1 MSRLTQR
8 AEGLW
13 TVDAP
18 LTTLGA
24 RLGCRATLLRL
35 PDGALWL
42 HSPVPLD
49 DALVAE
55 IRALGEARHLVAPNT
70 MHHLS
75 LASAKER
82 FSGARVYAPAG
93 LRAKVPTLPVDEL
106 LGEAPPASWGGAL
119 SLRRFEGAKKLDEW
133 AFFHAPSR
141 TLIVTDL
148 AFNYPE
154 VEHWWT
160 RWFFTLTGA
169 LGKFGPTRI
178 LLSFVDDVAAAKES
192 VAGMCRDWDFERVI
206 VAHGEVREGDAREA
220 LAAGWAAV

>member
-1 MSRLTQR
+1 MDPLIPPP
-8 AEGLW
+8 EG
-13 TVDAP
+13 
-18 LTTLGA
+18 
-24 RLGCRATLLRL
+24 
-35 PDGALWL
+35 PDD
-42 HSPVPLD
+42 PLD
-49 DALVAE
+49 ALVDALVAFLE
-55 IRALGEARHLVAPNT
+55 SLTLPETLTRIFPVEASH
-70 MHHLS
+70 
-75 LASAKER
+75 
-82 FSGARVYAPAG
+82 
-93 LRAKVPTLPVDEL
+93 LPVDEL

-220 LAAGWAAV
+220 LAVGWAAV